1 MTETIIHFL
10 GPAHWGYS
18 FEFGINKRNNEYYTD
33 HGTKLNTDEVED
45 YLKNVDIWVK
55 DVTCRPNDQYF
66 RHRIC
71 DAPPPWKLT
80 YKGVTYDY
88 SYEPKQFDL
97 IYMGLFK
104 LCIDD
109 FTVVPTVIFQDNVY
123 QNHLDKRDFLLQYS
137 DEHGYT
143 KFMLFKHNNTVFCI
157 MNSTIYIVDDDLFE
171 CIKIEAKKLQS
182 DQAMQQVTKKEEL
195 PECMQNMFNLIWNNL
210 DRNKWVVIYKDEI
223 YATSK
228 NKKYL
233 K

>member
-1 MTETIIHFL
+1 MTETIIHYV

-18 FEFGINKRNNEYYTD
+18 FEFGINKRNNKYYTD
-33 HGTKLNTDEVED
+33 QGTKLNTDEVED

-55 DVTCRPNDQYF
+55 DVTRRHQYS
-66 RHRIC
+66 RHYIC

-80 YKGVTYDY
+80 IRGVTYDY
-88 SYEPKQFDL
+88 CYEPKQFDL
-97 IYMGLFK
+97 IYMGLFR

-109 FTVVPTVIFQDNVY
+109 FTVVPTVIFQDDVY
-123 QNHLDKRDFLLQYS
+123 QNHLNKGDFLLQYS
-137 DEHGYT
+137 NDYDT
-143 KFMLFKHNNTVFCI
+143 QFMVFKQNNTVFCI
-157 MNSTIYIVDDDLFE
+157 MNHTIYIVDDELFE
-171 CIKIEAKKLQS
+171 HIKAEAKKLQS
-182 DQAMQQVTKKEEL
+182 GQAMQQVTKNEEL

-223 YATSK
+223 YATSE

>member
-33 HGTKLNTDEVED
+33 QGTKLNTAEVED
-45 YLKNVDIWVK
+45 YLKNVDIRVK
-55 DVTCRPNDQYF
+55 DVTRRHQYS
-66 RHRIC
+66 RNRIC

-80 YKGVTYDY
+80 YRGVTYD
-88 SYEPKQFDL
+88 SCYEPKQFDL

-109 FTVVPTVIFQDNVY
+109 FAVVPTVIYQDDVY
-123 QNHLDKRDFLLQYS
+123 QNHLNKRDFLLQYS
-137 DEHGYT
+137 NDYDT
-143 KFMLFKHNNTVFCI
+143 QFMLFKQNNTVFCI
-157 MNSTIYIVDDDLFE
+157 MNHTIYIVDDELFE
-171 CIKIEAKKLQS
+171 HIKTEAKKLQS
-182 DQAMQQVTKKEEL
+182 DQAIQQVTKNEEL

-223 YATSK
+223 YATSE

>member
-1 MTETIIHFL
+1 MTETIIHYL

-33 HGTKLNTDEVED
+33 QGTKLNTDEVEA

-55 DVTCRPNDQYF
+55 DIIRRPKTQYP
-66 RHRIC
+66 RHIC

-80 YKGVTYDY
+80 YRGITYD
-88 SYEPKQFDL
+88 SCYEPKQFDL

-109 FTVVPTVIFQDNVY
+109 FAVVPTVIFQDDVY
-123 QNHLDKRDFLLQYS
+123 QDHLNKRDFLLQYS
-137 DEHGYT
+137 NDYDT
-143 KFMLFKHNNTVFCI
+143 QFMLFKQNNSVFCV
-157 MNSTIYIVDDDLFE
+157 MNHTIYIVDDELFE
-171 CIKIEAKKLQS
+171 HIKTEAKKLQS
-182 DQAMQQVTKKEEL
+182 DQAMQQVTKNDEL

-223 YATSK
+223 YATSE